1 MTDERLTKAM
11 KPAAALKR
19 RLRLALGLGTI
30 GLGAGLGIAVA
41 QGVWMMTGAS
51 TAQAAPAVVR
61 APLPIE
67 NCINVAG
74 ALEAPNEGD
83 WGYRIRR
90 RDLATIR
97 AAGFDTIRVP
107 IKFSAH
113 ALETAPYTIDPQFLA
128 RIDEVVAWA
137 LENDLTI
144 ILNLCHYT
152 ELFEDPDTHEPR
164 LIALWAQ
171 IAKRYA
177 NASPKVMFELINEP
191 QEAFSGPRVNRVQAE
206 ALAVIRKTNPTRT
219 VIFAGDQWGNIN
231 GMDNLELPNDP
242 YVAGTVHY
250 YQPFEFTHQ
259 GAKWMDN
266 PPPAGRLWPRRGEM
280 AEHAHDMARI
290 AEFRAR
296 IQAPV
301 LLGEYGV
308 GVEVPMS
315 LRADWTRA
323 MSRAFKE
330 MNMPACYF
338 NFTGGFDSYDRSVE
352 RWHAPILEALE
363 LNKK

>member
-107 IKFSAH
+107 LI
-113 ALETAPYTIDPQFLA
+113 
-128 RIDEVVAWA
+128 R
-137 LENDLTI
+137 LTLNSLPASMKLSLGLWKMTSPSSSICAI
-144 ILNLCHYT
+144 ILSCLK
-152 ELFEDPDTHEPR
+152 
-164 LIALWAQ
+164 IQ
-171 IAKRYA
+171 I
-177 NASPKVMFELINEP
+177 L
-191 QEAFSGPRVNRVQAE
+191 
-206 ALAVIRKTNPTRT
+206 
-219 VIFAGDQWGNIN
+219 
-231 GMDNLELPNDP
+231 
-242 YVAGTVHY
+242 
-250 YQPFEFTHQ
+250 
-259 GAKWMDN
+259 
-266 PPPAGRLWPRRGEM
+266 
-280 AEHAHDMARI
+280 
-290 AEFRAR
+290 
-296 IQAPV
+296 
-301 LLGEYGV
+301 
-308 GVEVPMS
+308 MS
-315 LRADWTRA
+315 LA
-323 MSRAFKE
+323 
-330 MNMPACYF
+330 
-338 NFTGGFDSYDRSVE
+338 
-352 RWHAPILEALE
+352 
-363 LNKK
+363 